1 MSSPSRAVIPW
12 GRKIHHWLSALVLVP
27 SVLVFSTGILLQ
39 LRQDV
44 EWIQPKAREG
54 RSPGLPSVTWDR
66 ALETVR
72 NVEASGIRSWSDISS
87 VDIKPAK
94 GVMSFRAKSGFEVQ
108 IDATTGEVLTAG
120 PRRTG
125 FLIELHQG
133 SYFHPRAMNWVFLP
147 VGLGLLGLSLTGVLL
162 LRKRMFL
169 PVVARK

>member
-1 MSSPSRAVIPW
+1 MNSRTSPIKAW
-12 GRKIHHWLSALVLVP
+12 GRKIHHWVSALVLVP
-27 SVLVFSTGILLQ
+27 SVLIFSTGILLQ

-44 EWIQPKAREG
+44 EWIQPKVRQG
-54 RSPGLPSVTWDR
+54 STPGLPSIPWAR
-66 ALETVR
+66 AFESVR
-72 NVEASGIRSWSDISS
+72 KVEAAGIRTWGDISS

-133 SYFHPRAMNWVFLP
+133 SYFHPRVMNWIFLP
-147 VGLGLLGLSLTGVLL
+147 VGVGLLVLSMTGMLL

-169 PVVARK
+169 LIAARK